1 MNSKSIKYTAE
12 ELNDA
17 TVLKTRKYIAQKFA
31 AQCIPIDGLATAE
44 GDDGDTASMT
54 VALHSPVA
62 YLGGRR
68 GIKSSR
74 GREEEMRVDIK
85 KDNLCENEREAC
97 ALDVSNTVAGSPS
110 TNTET
115 CSPNIDVAPTSISEY
130 LLVTTARF

>member
-31 AQCIPIDGLATAE
+31 GRDGLATAE
-44 GDDGDTASMT
+44 GDDGDTVGMA
-54 VALHSPVA
+54 VVFHSPVA
-62 YLGGRR
+62 CLGGRR

-85 KDNLCENEREAC
+85 KDNLYENEREAC
-97 ALDVSNTVAGSPS
+97 ALDVSNTAAGSPS

-115 CSPNIDVAPTSISEY
+115 CSPNIDVTSTFISEY
-130 LLVTTARF
+130 VGLDVLRS

>member
-31 AQCIPIDGLATAE
+31 GSDGLATAE
-44 GDDGDTASMT
+44 GDDSDT
-54 VALHSPVA
+54 PVA
-62 YLGGRR
+62 CLGGRR

-85 KDNLCENEREAC
+85 KDNLYENEREAC
-97 ALDVSNTVAGSPS
+97 ALDVSNTAAGSPS

-115 CSPNIDVAPTSISEY
+115 CSPNIDVTSTFVSEY
-130 LLVTTARF
+130 VGLDVLRS